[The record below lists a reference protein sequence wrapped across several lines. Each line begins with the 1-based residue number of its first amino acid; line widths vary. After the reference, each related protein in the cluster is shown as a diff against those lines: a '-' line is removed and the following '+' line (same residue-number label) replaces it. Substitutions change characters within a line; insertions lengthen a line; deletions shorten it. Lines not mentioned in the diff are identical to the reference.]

1 MTKKMAF
8 GILVALVAGLFA
20 LLAAAADQPLSP
32 ADITLLLLAGSPAQ
46 KVVTLV
52 EQRGINFKMNPDLAK
67 KFHDAGAS
75 DDLIEALTKAGS
87 KANEAPSSPAAAPT
101 TSAAPSGAPT
111 SAATSATPSGPAA
124 SPTASAAPSVPAAPA
139 TAAAASQQA
148 QPAYSP
154 IPASEPSDV
163 DRKVAETLSSL
174 ESHPADNDHP
184 YAARFR
190 LVALSG
196 QKIDLAD
203 YQGKVV
209 LLNFWASW
217 CPHCRKLIP
226 ALVGLQDQY
235 YDKGL
240 RIVGIAVSDHKP
252 AVQSFYKHGNINYPV
267 AMGDAAIRQLYGGVS
282 GLPTTVLIGRD
293 GRIYRRLVGEPR
305 DLDRF
310 EEGIE
315 RLLARP
321 AGGTDGSQ
329 RIAAKP
335 APTTNTATAPPLT
348 AGSASSPAPTPASQV
363 SAATL
368 GASAPAPAPSQQT
381 PAANTSASNSKP
393 ADVNGKV
400 AETLNNLMDK
410 SQTSETPAKAAPA
423 TDLKD
428 PNPEEVQR
436 IIREFA
442 AKEKI
447 FKEARNNYTYHQINK
462 VQELGP
468 DNEVEGAYVQEW
480 DILFDDAGN
489 RIERVT
495 YAPADTLK
503 RVQMTA
509 EDLTSMRNT
518 QPFVLTTDELPE
530 YDVKYLGHVK
540 VDQIT
545 AYVFSIRPKEL
556 VKGHQYFQGVVWVDD
571 QDLQIVKS
579 EGKPVPELHTKKGE
593 NLFPRFTTWREQID
607 GKFWF
612 PTYTLADDTLYFSS
626 GPVHLKEILRYTD
639 YKQFKSKVRIISA
652 TPTDQPNAPAVPIT
666 PKQ

>member
-8 GILVALVAGLFA
+8 AILVALVAGLFA
-20 LLAAAADQPLSP
+20 LLAAAADQPLS
-32 ADITLLLLAGSPAQ
+32 ADDITLLLLAGSPAQ
-46 KVVTLV
+46 KIVTLV

-75 DDLIEALTKAGS
+75 DDVIDALTKAGS
-87 KANEAPSSPAAAPT
+87 KASETASR
-101 TSAAPSGAPT
+101 
-111 SAATSATPSGPAA
+111 PAA
-124 SPTASAAPSVPAAPA
+124 S
-139 TAAAASQQA
+139 
-148 QPAYSP
+148 
-154 IPASEPSDV
+154 
-163 DRKVAETLSSL
+163 
-174 ESHPADNDHP
+174 
-184 YAARFR
+184 
-190 LVALSG
+190 
-196 QKIDLAD
+196 
-203 YQGKVV
+203 
-209 LLNFWASW
+209 
-217 CPHCRKLIP
+217 
-226 ALVGLQDQY
+226 
-235 YDKGL
+235 
-240 RIVGIAVSDHKP
+240 
-252 AVQSFYKHGNINYPV
+252 
-267 AMGDAAIRQLYGGVS
+267 
-282 GLPTTVLIGRD
+282 
-293 GRIYRRLVGEPR
+293 
-305 DLDRF
+305 
-310 EEGIE
+310 
-315 RLLARP
+315 
-321 AGGTDGSQ
+321 
-329 RIAAKP
+329 
-335 APTTNTATAPPLT
+335 ATAP
-348 AGSASSPAPTPASQV
+348 AASLSPGASP
-363 SAATL
+363 S
-368 GASAPAPAPSQQT
+368 ASAPSLKT

-423 TDLKD
+423 NDLKD
-428 PNPEEVQR
+428 PNPEDVQR

-462 VQELGP
+462 VQEIGP

-495 YAPADTLK
+495 YAPEATLK
-503 RVQMTA
+503 KVIMTQ

-652 TPTDQPNAPAVPIT
+652 TPTDQPNAPAIPVT